1 MVEGGGERVGGD
13 VGGRGVSWVLGRAR
27 FCFEGNG
34 VVALGGVWCGCVW
47 NGVWLRF
54 GPGAG
59 MIPRAVGYDSWE
71 WRSGRI

>member
-1 MVEGGGERVGGD
+1 VVEGGGERVGGD
-13 VGGRGVSWVLGRAR
+13 AGGGGVSWVLGRGG

-34 VVALGGVWCGCVW
+34 VWRDCVW
-47 NGVWLRF
+47 DGVWLRF